1 MINLDFRDSR
11 PVYEQ
16 IKDKIKNLIV
26 SGALKSGDRIMSV
39 REMAAALTINP
50 NTIVKAY
57 KELEADGYIYSVKGK
72 GYYVADSKSVLGAGI
87 ADGILE
93 SLEKQLT
100 ELCYLGIKK
109 EEIDGLVEKIWKG
122 MIKND

>member
-26 SGALKSGDRIMSV
+26 SGALVTGDRIMSV
-39 REMAAALTINP
+39 RETAARLTINP

-57 KELEADGYIYSVKGK
+57 KELENEGYIYSVKGK
-72 GYYVADSKSVLGAGI
+72 GYFVADTGS
-87 ADGILE
+87 ILDSSSCE
-93 SLEKQLT
+93 DMLSELEKKLA
-100 ELCYLGIKK
+100 ELCFLGIEK
-109 EEIDGLVEKIWKG
+109 EKIDNIVKKIWSER
-122 MIKND
+122 ND